1 MLELYDRTHH
11 SSNEF
16 THFISVDTFRM
27 EIYDPTVQNGAIP
40 IERNEAGHCLL
51 VESMGYHSL
60 IVIKK
65 IWKLL
70 IKKKRTGKKRIR
82 KYQSN
87 YET

>member
-1 MLELYDRTHH
+1 
-11 SSNEF
+11 
-16 THFISVDTFRM
+16 M

-51 VESMGYHSL
+51 VKSMGYHSL

-82 KYQSN
+82 KNQ
-87 YET
+87 